1 MKMDLRIARSRSADV
16 IKSEV
21 EKIAPGLYRIF
32 WKESS
37 GGGESLAAIGI
48 TKKGGRWMAPINWV
62 EPTTD
67 AIRWR
72 MVERVEL
79 IVNDAST

>member
-1 MKMDLRIARSRSADV
+1 M

-21 EKIAPGLYRIF
+21 EKLQPGIYRIF

-37 GGGESLAAIGI
+37 GGGDSLAAIGI

-67 AIRWR
+67 VIRWR
-72 MVERVEL
+72 MVDRVEFL
-79 IVNDAST
+79 SIDCSNTDDAF